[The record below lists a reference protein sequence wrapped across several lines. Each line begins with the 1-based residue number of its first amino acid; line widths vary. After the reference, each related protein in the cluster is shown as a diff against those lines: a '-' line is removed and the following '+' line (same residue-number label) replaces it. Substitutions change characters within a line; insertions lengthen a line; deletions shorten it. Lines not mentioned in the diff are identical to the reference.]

1 MEAVFRISALAVV
14 ASLCSCMLRGSIGS
28 VSVVLSIAVCV
39 SVLIIAIHFLEPVI
53 ELLLRMQ
60 EMTGMSE
67 TLLAPL
73 IKVLGIGLLTQIS
86 GTICDDAGEKTLQQ
100 SVEIAG
106 MILSFY
112 TSLPL
117 LTSTLDL
124 LEEILSQ

>member
-86 GTICDDAGEKTLQQ
+86 GTICDDAGEKTLAGRIALA
-100 SVEIAG
+100 SRVSMLILCAPMLERILDYIGEI
-106 MILSFY
+106 
-112 TSLPL
+112 PL
-117 LTSTLDL
+117 
-124 LEEILSQ
+124 